1 MARVNNYVAAPSGS
15 GWCEVMPVK
24 AHAALAAGAV
34 VWIAGADEDGFE
46 TSAVASGTTD
56 CYAAVIQ
63 SAIASGD
70 IGLAITK
77 GYAHATNLTSGSFT
91 AGHGIECDGGNI
103 EDSGGAASFSGAAT
117 DTDFAAA
124 MESGTTVTD
133 LDIFL
138 FGHLFSPT
146 T

>member
-1 MARVNNYVAAPSGS
+1 MARVNDYVASPPGS
-15 GWCEVMPVK
+15 GWCEVMPCK
-24 AHAALAAGAV
+24 AHGALSAGDV
-34 VWIAGADEDGFE
+34 IWIAGADEDGFE

-56 CYAAVIQ
+56 CYAGVAQ
-63 SAIASGD
+63 SAIASGE
-70 IGLAITK
+70 IGLIIVK

-91 AGHGIECDGGNI
+91 AGNGIECDGGNI
-103 EDSGGAASFSGAAT
+103 EDSGGSASFSGAAT
-117 DTDFAAA
+117 DTDFAVS
-124 MESGTTVTD
+124 MESGTTVTE